1 MQQIPLG
8 VHVAQIHAHVRKTQ
22 ILTLQSSTE
31 RKDEMLSRSFLRL
44 LLMVCQSEEP
54 INLLKEN
61 GSDGKGGDQ
70 SNSQGKA
77 GRTGRD
83 WEKVWMHENLWR
95 FEDLLSSQD
104 WGCRPVSS
112 LHYFLLFLF
121 LCHAPSNPPAHGS
134 PSLRVLHLSSTM
146 LLNIYSSPQTHR
158 TSLCWFLTPFTEYYF

>member
-8 VHVAQIHAHVRKTQ
+8 VHVAQIHAHLRKTQ

-83 WEKVWMHENLWR
+83 
-95 FEDLLSSQD
+95 
-104 WGCRPVSS
+104 
-112 LHYFLLFLF
+112 
-121 LCHAPSNPPAHGS
+121 
-134 PSLRVLHLSSTM
+134 
-146 LLNIYSSPQTHR
+146 
-158 TSLCWFLTPFTEYYF
+158 